1 MNLTGQ
7 FYYREKRAM
16 NALISTDYDS
26 DFLLWINSQVELLRA
41 KKFDQL
47 DLDNLIEEL
56 DAMARRDKRELAS
69 RIETVIVHLLKCKAQ
84 PEQLSSSWRGTLCE
98 QRSRIR
104 RLLKDMPSLA
114 NAIDDD
120 AADCYACAL
129 ERAAAETGLPASVF
143 PASNPFTSGQLL
155 DPQYFG

>member
-1 MNLTGQ
+1 
-7 FYYREKRAM
+7 M
-16 NALISTDYDS
+16 NALISTDYDN

-41 KKFDQL
+41 KKFEQL

-84 PEQLSSSWRGTLCE
+84 PGQFSSSWRGTLCE

-104 RLLKDMPSLA
+104 RLLKDMPSLE
-114 NAIDDD
+114 NAINDD
-120 AADCYACAL
+120 AADCYASAL
-129 ERAAAETGLPASVF
+129 ARAIVETSLPDSAF
-143 PASNPFTSGQLL
+143 PASNPFTSTQLL
-155 DPQYFG
+155 DQHYFG